1 MKQKYD
7 FISPIQ
13 QLKTNKNQDSG
24 DLEDFLSE
32 NFDRKQKYT
41 KKKNRVF
48 NLVIITILFLSLGSL
63 VGFSYWQWNSGKTRK
78 SEVAGIQDNSVKNI
92 VSGDNFSLVLNEK
105 TPDGF
110 EMTKK
115 NIQSLFFEQKNV
127 VNSSFVK
134 KISNSTGE
142 TTLGIEIIT
151 SEYDSKLD
159 QKGFATKIKEN
170 LGNDWNILSEDIN
183 LPGQVLLSKIQKKD
197 KSQSYYTT
205 ATKNY
210 YYVISIL
217 TQNKPE
223 YAESNRFVESL
234 LPNLN
239 LN

>member
-7 FISPIQ
+7 FVSPIQ
-13 QLKTNKNQDSG
+13 QIKNQKHSNN
-24 DLEDFLSE
+24 LEEFLDDDFT
-32 NFDRKQKYT
+32 KQKIA
-41 KKKNRVF
+41 KKKNRIF
-48 NLVIITILFLSLGSL
+48 NLVIITILFLSLGGL
-63 VGFSYWQWNSGKTRK
+63 AGFSYWQTNIGKNNKK
-78 SEVAGIQDNSVKNI
+78 SQVAGIQDNLVKNVI
-92 VSGDNFSLVLNEK
+92 SGDNFSLVLNEK

-115 NIQSLFFEQKNV
+115 STQSPFFEQKNV

-134 KISNSTGE
+134 KIPNSGDTV
-142 TTLGIEIIT
+142 LGIQIIT

-159 QKGFATKIKEN
+159 QKTFAGKTREN
-170 LGNDWNILSEDIN
+170 LGNDWEILSENIN
-183 LPGQVLLSKIQKKD
+183 LPGEVLLSKIQKKD

-205 ATKNY
+205 VTQNY

-217 TQNKPE
+217 TKNKPE
-223 YAESNRFVESL
+223 YTETNRFVETL

>member
-13 QLKTNKNQDSG
+13 QLKSNKNQDSS
-24 DLEDFLSE
+24 DLENFLSE
-32 NFDRKQKYT
+32 NFDRKQKQA
-41 KKKNRVF
+41 KKKNRIF
-48 NLVIITILFLSLGSL
+48 NLVIITILFLSLGGL
-63 VGFSYWQWNSGKTRK
+63 VGFSYWQWNSGKMKK
-78 SEVAGIQDNSVKNI
+78 SEVAGIQDNLVKNI

-115 NIQSLFFEQKNV
+115 SIQSPFFEQKNV

-134 KISNSTGE
+134 KIPSSNGE
-142 TTLGIEIIT
+142 TALGIEIIT

-159 QKGFATKIKEN
+159 QKGFANKIREN

-234 LPNLN
+234 LPSLN